1 MDSEGLYFEMK
12 VFPLGN
18 SMKWIHCSSVLYVHK
33 PVSLFFINFFC
44 WYLSILGSNEAGNDT
59 VSEPIET
66 SVVSLDAGM
75 IIVQPVENQ
84 ANIDDSGPNAN
95 EIPIIIDIS
104 NPSIVSSQEAENTPS
119 RTKKRKR

>member
-1 MDSEGLYFEMK
+1 M
-12 VFPLGN
+12 
-18 SMKWIHCSSVLYVHK
+18 HCSLVLYVHK
-33 PVSLFFINFFC
+33 PVLLWWLIFFC
-44 WYLSILGSNEAGNDT
+44 CFLSNVGSNEAGNDT

-75 IIVQPVENQ
+75 IIVQPAENQ
-84 ANIDDSGPNAN
+84 ANNDDSGPNAN
-95 EIPIIIDIS
+95 EIPIILDLN